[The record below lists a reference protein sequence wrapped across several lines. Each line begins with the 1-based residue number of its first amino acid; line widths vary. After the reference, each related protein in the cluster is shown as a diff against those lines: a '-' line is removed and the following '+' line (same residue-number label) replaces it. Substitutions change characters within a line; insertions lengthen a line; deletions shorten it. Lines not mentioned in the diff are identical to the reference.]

1 MSDEITNNPALL
13 IGGLY
18 LISHCATHEIFSLNG
33 TALLKTLLFRKNER
47 ILFVLHRYKMQK
59 ITFPNLCND
68 FNDLIA
74 SESLSLFSSLFS
86 ECSLQDGK
94 HLSREERETK
104 GLTSNSSY
112 TYGEIDFNNFYLI
125 LRKLSP
131 IKPGSIFYDLG
142 SGTSRAV
149 FASRILEDFSR
160 CEGIEILESLH
171 LAGEKVVNRFNESFK
186 DLMRYKTFDNN
197 GDDVVTN
204 SNGVKLLCGSFI
216 DYDWSD
222 GDICFANSTCF
233 DANLMAEL
241 SEQANKIKPGAICIT
256 FTKGLQLKDKDTNID
271 TFEILERLRYK
282 MSWGP
287 ATVYIQRRL
296 GYDGKSVNSIVESA
310 PLLDKWKYNA
320 TKSFP
325 DKLCLNKYFKTDLFV

>member
-1 MSDEITNNPALL
+1 MSEEITNNPAL
-13 IGGLY
+13 IKGGLY
-18 LISHCATHEIFSLNG
+18 LISHCSTHDIFSLNG

-47 ILFVLHRYKMQK
+47 MLFVLHRYKMQK
-59 ITFPNLCND
+59 ITFSSLCND

-104 GLTSNSSY
+104 GLTTNSSY
-112 TYGEIDFNNFYLI
+112 TYGEIDYKNFYLI

-160 CEGIEILESLH
+160 CEGIEILENLH
-171 LAGEKVVNRFNESFK
+171 LAGEKIVKRYNESYK
-186 DLMRYKTFDNN
+186 DLMRYKTFDDDENN
-197 GDDVVTN
+197 DN
-204 SNGVKLLCGSFI
+204 NNGVKLVCGSFL

-222 GDICFANSTCF
+222 GDIFFANSTCF
-233 DANLMAEL
+233 DAKLMAEL
-241 SEQANKIKPGAICIT
+241 SEQANKIKPGSICIT
-256 FTKGLQLKDKDTNID
+256 FTKGLQLKDKNTDID
-271 TFEILERLRYK
+271 TFEVLERLRYK

-296 GYDGKSVNSIVESA
+296 GHDGKPVNSKVDST

-320 TKSFP
+320 SNSIP
-325 DKLCLNKYFKTDLFV
+325 DKLCLNKYFNTDLFD